1 MFFNNVL
8 AEVIGISVLYFF
20 DSYTLRESDDLFN
33 CYYGRQR
40 LFPTHTCARSLVF
53 TAVIA
58 AAMLC
63 GCVKPD
69 DKTITVKD
77 AAIPTLYS
85 ALGDERKITGHAA
98 ATENGVTS
106 KTLTYGDGD
115 VSREDVTEYI
125 VDLCDNEGYTV
136 IDGTEDANDSSIEM
150 IAGAAIDMG
159 DGNIVIV
166 SADWTSSE
174 TTIEYQYGKGTLT
187 PYQ

>member
-1 MFFNNVL
+1 MVL
-8 AEVIGISVLYFF
+8 NMKTQKIYLEAVYEKKVICS
-20 DSYTLRESDDLFN
+20 
-33 CYYGRQR
+33 
-40 LFPTHTCARSLVF
+40 VF